1 MRDVSKSS
9 KKSKKKKYLEEE
21 LEKILQK
28 KYFNEE
34 SRMNEIK
41 INNSNELLGLR
52 GDLKEMKDVISK
64 LSSDDWYS
72 KKEDQ
77 EQPATKE
84 EYEVMF
90 LGFQKKIEELIS

>member
-41 INNSNELLGLR
+41 INNSN
-52 GDLKEMKDVISK
+52 
-64 LSSDDWYS
+64 
-72 KKEDQ
+72 
-77 EQPATKE
+77 
-84 EYEVMF
+84 
-90 LGFQKKIEELIS
+90 

>member
-1 MRDVSKSS
+1 
-9 KKSKKKKYLEEE
+9 
-21 LEKILQK
+21 
-28 KYFNEE
+28 
-34 SRMNEIK
+34 
-41 INNSNELLGLR
+41 
-52 GDLKEMKDVISK
+52 MKDVISK

>member
-9 KKSKKKKYLEEE
+9 KKSKKKKFLEEE

-72 KKEDQ
+72 KKEVQ